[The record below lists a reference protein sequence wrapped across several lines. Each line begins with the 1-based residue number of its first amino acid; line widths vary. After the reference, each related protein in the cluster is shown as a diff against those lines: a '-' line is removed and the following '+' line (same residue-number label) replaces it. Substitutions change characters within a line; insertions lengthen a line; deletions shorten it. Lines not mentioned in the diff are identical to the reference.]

1 MTLVSPKASLSCLCV
16 IVVSEKSVLLSA
28 AYEKRAALSVSEV
41 CPLQLSLQKRHFFKV
56 EEFKIKAL

>member
-16 IVVSEKSVLLSA
+16 IVVSEKSVSLSA

-56 EEFKIKAL
+56 